1 MVTESRT
8 SQQSRMSL
16 RNLPGLGEA
25 RLYLSEHGLRRTLAK
40 FVGCYIAGRQTWY
53 LTRESLGPSISQ
65 VIAGDAGSHVV
76 VRSATLDDVPRMG
89 LFTRHVPPSVLRAWC
104 GRDYFFSVAWMD
116 GQAVSYR
123 CLSTLVHPGVA
134 DFLRLRP
141 GQLFM
146 VDEYTDPAYRRRGI
160 TRAVAAAM
168 TPMLRARGFREVLGI
183 HRTDNHDTI
192 EAARAKGI
200 PRIGV
205 VVRHCLLWKTWF
217 EYVPTAEPTL
227 SAGLD
232 RAIAGGEG
240 VEMAESLLHGI
251 RARRKLA

>member
-1 MVTESRT
+1 MKVTESR
-8 SQQSRMSL
+8 MSL
-16 RNLPGLGEA
+16 HNLPGLGEA

-53 LTRESLGPSISQ
+53 VTRESLGPSD
-65 VIAGDAGSHVV
+65 AGDAGSHVV
-76 VRSATLDDVPRMG
+76 VRPAALDDVPRLG
-89 LFTRHVPPSVLRAWC
+89 LFTRHVPPSVLRTWC
-104 GRDYFFSVAWMD
+104 GRDYFFSVGWMD

-134 DFLRLRP
+134 EFLRLRP

-160 TRAVAAAM
+160 TRALAAAM
-168 TPMLRARGFREVLGI
+168 TPTLRARGFREVLGI

-200 PRIGV
+200 PRIGA
-205 VVRHCLLWKTWF
+205 VVRNCLLWKTWF
-217 EYVPTAEPTL
+217 EYVPTAEPAL

-232 RAIAGGEG
+232 LASARVEAAETAG
-240 VEMAESLLHGI
+240 SLLHCI